1 MNFDTTSVF
10 AAILM
15 ATLIVHAA
23 NWMVNASERALL
35 RWRPQTAVMVDAGD

>member
-10 AAILM
+10 AAILA
-15 ATLIVHAA
+15 ATLIVHGA
-23 NWMVNASERALL
+23 NWMVNASERVLL